1 MLSPIASLLAAV
13 LLLAAGAD
21 QAPPEIARDLQLG
34 QPEPE
39 AEPVADRADFA
50 SAVERALRRSPAA
63 GIVAAELRRAGALVE
78 QARAASL
85 PQLLAVGQ
93 YARFGPN
100 ALASASF
107 DISSGT
113 GATLVALDNWLLGAQ
128 LNLPLLAPTAWAQWA
143 HAANDKAA
151 ARWTAKEA
159 SRQLA
164 LGAAHAYLA
173 VIAQK
178 RIVDSNRRAT
188 LTDRAH
194 YEYTRARRTGGMGT
208 PLDEMRARQQYQSDL
223 SSLQAA
229 LLGLERA
236 QEALGVMLGERHP
249 VDTLAEP
256 SLETPAMLSP
266 EEAEAAERDRPDV
279 QQAEALRRAARQV
292 DRDDWLD
299 FLPTL
304 AASFQPTLQTPPIA
318 PGLPLTWATF
328 LTLNWTVYD
337 GGLRYGQHRERSERL
352 LEAELTLQRQSIQ
365 ADSEV
370 RFGFKAVRRSQL
382 ALAAARSAAEAA
394 HQAFQVADQQY
405 KAGATTNI
413 DVVDAERRAH
423 DADTA
428 AAVAEDNERQARL
441 DLLGALGRFP

>member
-1 MLSPIASLLAAV
+1 MLSALAAALA

-21 QAPPEIARDLQLG
+21 QAPGILGGTNLQLG
-34 QPEPE
+34 PPEPE
-39 AEPVADRADFA
+39 PEPVADRANFA
-50 SAVERALRRSPAA
+50 EVVERAVERSPAA
-63 GIVAAELRRAGALVE
+63 GIALAELRRAGALLE
-78 QARAASL
+78 QVRAASL
-85 PQLLAVGQ
+85 PLLTVAGE

-100 ALASASF
+100 ALATASF
-107 DISSGT
+107 DISSST

-128 LNLPLLAPTAWAQWA
+128 LTLPLFAPVAWAQWA
-143 HAANDKAA
+143 HAVNDRTVAE
-151 ARWTAKEA
+151 WTAKEQA
-159 SRQLA
+159 RQLA

-188 LTDRAH
+188 ETDRAH
-194 YEYTRARRTGGMGT
+194 YDYTRARRTGGLGT

-223 SSLQAA
+223 ATLQAA

-236 QEALGVMLGERHP
+236 QEALGVLLGESHP
-249 VDTLAEP
+249 VDTLGEP
-256 SLETPAMLSP
+256 QLEIPRELTP

-279 QQAEALRRAARQV
+279 RQGEATKRAARQV

-299 FLPTL
+299 FLPSF

-318 PGLPLTWATF
+318 PGLPLTWATL

-352 LEAELTLQRQSIQ
+352 LESELSLKRDWLQ
-365 ADSEV
+365 AGSEV
-370 RFGFKAVRRSQL
+370 RVGFKAVRRNQL
-382 ALAAARSAAEAA
+382 ALAAAQSAAEAA

-405 KAGATTNI
+405 QAGATTNI

>member
-1 MLSPIASLLAAV
+1 MLSALAAILLAATAQDRA
-13 LLLAAGAD
+13 L
-21 QAPPEIARDLQLG
+21 PELGNPALQLG

-39 AEPVADRADFA
+39 AEPIADRADFA
-50 SAVERALRRSPAA
+50 SAVSRALQRSPVA
-63 GIVAAELRRAGALVE
+63 GILAAELRRAGALVE

-85 PQLLAVGQ
+85 PQLLIAGE

-107 DISSGT
+107 DITGAT

-128 LNLPLLAPTAWAQWA
+128 LNLPLFAPTAWAQWA
-143 HAANDKAA
+143 HAANDQTA

-159 SRQLA
+159 GRQLA

-188 LTDRAH
+188 ATDRAH
-194 YEYTRARRTGGMGT
+194 YEYTRARRTGGLGT
-208 PLDEMRARQQYQSDL
+208 PLDEMRARQQYESDL

-236 QEALGVMLGERHP
+236 QEALGVMLGEHHP
-249 VDTLAEP
+249 VDTLGEP
-256 SLETPAMLSP
+256 TLEVPSELSP
-266 EEAEAAERDRPDV
+266 GEAEAAEWLRPDL
-279 QQAEALRRAARQV
+279 QQAQSLQRAARQV

-304 AASFQPTLQTPPIA
+304 AASFQPTLQTPPLA
-318 PGLPLTWATF
+318 PGLPLTWELF

-352 LEAELTLQRQSIQ
+352 LEADLTLQRQSIQ

-370 RFGFKAVRRSQL
+370 RTGFKAVRRSQQ
-382 ALAAARSAAEAA
+382 ALAAARLAAEAA

-405 KAGATTNI
+405 QAGATTNI

-423 DADTA
+423 DAD
-428 AAVAEDNERQARL
+428 AVVAIAEDNERQARL

>member
-1 MLSPIASLLAAV
+1 MLSRVALA
-13 LLLAAGAD
+13 LLLAATGAEKV
-21 QAPPEIARDLQLG
+21 PPELRGPGLQLG
-34 QPEPE
+34 DLEPEP
-39 AEPVADRADFA
+39 EPVADRATFA
-50 SAVERALRRSPAA
+50 DAIARALRRSPAA
-63 GIVAAELRRAGALVE
+63 GIALAELRRAGALLE

-85 PQLLAVGQ
+85 PLLTVAGE

-100 ALASASF
+100 ALAKASF
-107 DISSGT
+107 DISSAT

-128 LNLPLLAPTAWAQWA
+128 LTLPLFAPTAWAQWA
-143 HAANDKAA
+143 HAVNDRTVAE
-151 ARWTAKEA
+151 WTAKEE

-173 VIAQK
+173 IIAQK

-188 LTDRAH
+188 QTDRVH
-194 YEYTRARRTGGMGT
+194 YDYTRARHAGGLGT
-208 PLDEMRARQQYQSDL
+208 SLDEMRARQQYQSDL
-223 SSLQAA
+223 ATFQAA

-236 QEALGVMLGERHP
+236 QEALGVMLGEQHP
-249 VDTLAEP
+249 VDILGEP
-256 SLETPAMLSP
+256 QLETPRDLAP
-266 EEAEAAERDRPDV
+266 DQAEAAERERPDL
-279 QQAEALRRAARQV
+279 QEGEAAERAARQI

-299 FLPTL
+299 FLPSFS
-304 AASFQPTLQTPPIA
+304 ASFQPTLQTPPIA

-328 LTLNWTVYD
+328 LTLNWTLYD

-352 LEAELTLQRQSIQ
+352 LEAELTLKKERLQ

-370 RFGFKAVRRSQL
+370 RVGFKAVRRSEQ
-382 ALAAARSAAEAA
+382 ALAAARAAAEAA

-405 KAGATTNI
+405 QAGATTNI